1 MLDQDQVNPI
11 RILVVDDHPVV
22 RQGLRSLL
30 SNHADLQIV
39 AEAENPRQA
48 LEAALQFRPHI
59 VLLDIRLPG
68 ATGIEVT
75 RRLRQVH
82 PQARIL
88 ILTSYDDDEYLI
100 GALEAGAHGY
110 LLKSVSDEALVGAIH
125 AVQRGERLI
134 SPALLDR
141 MLQQF
146 AEVRRM
152 QVQSEVGLSD
162 EDLQMLRMV
171 AAGANNEEI
180 AAALCCSTTSAK
192 RKAQA
197 IFEKLGAATRTQAA
211 VEAVRRG
218 LI

>member
-1 MLDQDQVNPI
+1 MLTQTKPI
-11 RILVVDDHPVV
+11 RILVIDDHPVV

-39 AEAENPRQA
+39 AEADNLTQA
-48 LEAALQFRPHI
+48 LEATLQHRPHV

-68 ATGIEVT
+68 TTGIEVA
-75 RRLRQVH
+75 RKLHQAH

-88 ILTSYDDDEYLI
+88 VLTSYDDDEYLL
-100 GALEAGAHGY
+100 GALEAGADGY
-110 LLKSVSDEALVGAIH
+110 LLKNVSDEGLVEAIH
-125 AVQRGERLI
+125 AVHRGERLI
-134 SPALLDR
+134 SPALVDR
-141 MLQQF
+141 MLRQF
-146 AEVRRM
+146 AEVRHS
-152 QVQSEVGLSD
+152 QVQSEAGLSN
-162 EDLQMLRMV
+162 EDIAMLRMV
-171 AAGANNEEI
+171 AAGASNEEI

-197 IFEKLGAATRTQAA
+197 IFEKLGATTRTQAA